1 MNNLN
6 KSYWNERYDKH
17 ETGWDAGEVTTP
29 LKTYIEQLLN
39 KHLSI
44 LIPGAGNAH
53 EGRYLSLL
61 GFKDIHLLDI
71 SDRAIS
77 LAKKNPELSD
87 NVTFHCED
95 FFQHEGSYDL
105 ILEQTFFCAIDRKL
119 RRQYAEKIANLL
131 NKNGRLVGLLWAH
144 EFGDAEPPYGGSV
157 EEYSKLFVQSF
168 EIKKMELAYNS
179 IKPRQDRE
187 IFINLLKK

>member
-53 EGRYLSLL
+53 EGRYL
-61 GFKDIHLLDI
+61 
-71 SDRAIS
+71 
-77 LAKKNPELSD
+77 
-87 NVTFHCED
+87 
-95 FFQHEGSYDL
+95 
-105 ILEQTFFCAIDRKL
+105 
-119 RRQYAEKIANLL
+119 
-131 NKNGRLVGLLWAH
+131 
-144 EFGDAEPPYGGSV
+144 
-157 EEYSKLFVQSF
+157 
-168 EIKKMELAYNS
+168 
-179 IKPRQDRE
+179 
-187 IFINLLKK
+187 